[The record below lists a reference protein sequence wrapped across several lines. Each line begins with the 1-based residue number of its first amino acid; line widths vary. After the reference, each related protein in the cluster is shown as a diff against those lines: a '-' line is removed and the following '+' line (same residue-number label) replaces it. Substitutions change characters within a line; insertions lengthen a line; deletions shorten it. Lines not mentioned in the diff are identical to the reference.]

1 MALVRVHSFLI
12 LVVGALACFRG
23 VAVASQDETNPTR
36 NIVELQIG
44 GGLLSG
50 AYGTGPIA
58 QAQARFALWRS
69 IGLGLYAGGAYTG
82 DDRVQGVVPAC
93 GRLNLSLPFWESFEP
108 VLALGAGYY
117 TYFVDSSTGE
127 TKSEG
132 EVGYHVALAL
142 LFPHKKH
149 GFGVEGALHVTADPL
164 YSDEA
169 NGFGTL
175 VVTMLIR

>member
-1 MALVRVHSFLI
+1 MALVPVHAFLV
-12 LVVGALACFRG
+12 LLAALACFPG
-23 VAVASQDETNPTR
+23 VAAASQDETNPTR
-36 NIVELQIG
+36 NILEFQVG
-44 GGLLSG
+44 GGVLSG
-50 AYGTGPIA
+50 GDGTGPIA

-69 IGLGLYAGGAYTG
+69 IGLGLYVGGAYTG
-82 DDRVQGVVPAC
+82 SDRVQGVVPAC

-108 VLALGAGYY
+108 VLAFGAGYY

-132 EVGYHVALAL
+132 EPGYHVALAL

-149 GFGVEGALHVTADPL
+149 GFGVEGALHVTADPIS
-164 YSDEA
+164 SDDA
-169 NGFGTL
+169 DGFGTL